1 MTHWC
6 ARSRGVYFVRE
17 EIKQKEMLSN
27 NTTPHISPFKPK
39 PAGSPGFYALI
50 PIVLLIL
57 IGCVAAVVCYFR
69 RRSRLDEMRHRLI
82 PLYNYDPAE
91 EQDEW
96 VDTSRE
102 EEEELAEPLFK
113 VGKLSFSSVYGT

>member
-1 MTHWC
+1 
-6 ARSRGVYFVRE
+6 
-17 EIKQKEMLSN
+17 MLSN
-27 NTTPHISPFKPK
+27 NTTPHISPLKPK

-57 IGCVAAVVCYFR
+57 IGCAVAVVCYFR
-69 RRSRLDEMRHRLI
+69 RRSRLDELRHRLI